1 MDYEPFNALSYDEEI
16 LKDKLGLSYDGE
28 MHKRALEKSMEQR
41 IKDKLAEHEMT
52 ERKMQNGM
60 RNANTRAPVRE
71 HFVASMGGCGC
82 DGFKSTK
89 RPVVEGCVNCGG
101 MRNKPSYAEGY
112 CTNNGSNI
120 DDNNN
125 DIPVFNNNKILWILI
140 FVLAIFC
147 MVQHMNQ
154 QQLSNDMQML
164 MSSLYGRGNNTVGP
178 PLVQPIAQAPLQLQ
192 QLQQPQQ
199 APVV

>member
-1 MDYEPFNALSYDEEI
+1 MDYEPFNSLSYDEEI

-52 ERKMQNGM
+52 ERKMRKNTQNNM
-60 RNANTRAPVRE
+60 HDRVPVRE

-82 DGFKSTK
+82 DGFKATK
-89 RPVVEGCVNCGG
+89 RPVVEGCATCGG
-101 MRNKPSYAEGY
+101 MKNKPSYAEGY
-112 CTNNGSNI
+112 CTSNGGG
-120 DDNNN
+120 NNN
-125 DIPVFNNNKILWILI
+125 ADDDIPVFNNNKILWILI

-164 MSSLYGRGNNTVGP
+164 MSSLYGNRGGTGGVGQ
-178 PLVQPIAQAPLQLQ
+178 PLLQQAAVQPQMPV
-192 QLQQPQQ
+192 QPQQ